1 MNYIWELAIKAIQK
15 GIDESDIF
23 YTIGQPFSAYMEL
36 SMECM
41 NEKDILK
48 RVEINPYYRYLTY
61 LNNYLS
67 LISMKI
73 GKQ

>member
-1 MNYIWELAIKAIQK
+1 MKVIF
-15 GIDESDIF
+15 F

-41 NEKDILK
+41 NETDIPQN
-48 RVEINPYYRYLTY
+48 VEINPFIDILIY
-61 LNNYLS
+61 LNSCLS

-73 GKQ
+73 RRQ

>member
-48 RVEINPYYRYLTY
+48 RVEINPYY
-61 LNNYLS
+61 
-67 LISMKI
+67 K
-73 GKQ
+73 